1 MEETID
7 LKEIIQQ
14 LRKRLFL
21 ILAIT
26 IGAGILMALVSF
38 FYLTPIYQSSTKLL
52 INQTK
57 GDQTTL
63 NSSNLQ
69 SEVQGNLQLIDT
81 YNEIIKSASILDKV
95 ADKLGTGIT
104 SSQLNNEISIA
115 STENSQVI
123 TIVVQDANPKQAAK
137 IADMTAEVFQAEIVK
152 IMKIDNVNI
161 LDYAK
166 VNHLPV
172 KPRSLMN
179 ITIALVVGLMVGIA
193 VAFLL
198 HYFDRTLKTEKEI
211 ENELGLPVIGLIS
224 KIDESNVAEFKKG
237 SSTRTAARSEN
248 FGS

>member
-7 LKEIIQQ
+7 LKEILQL

-26 IGAGILMALVSF
+26 IVAGILMALVSF

-57 GDQTTL
+57 SDLTTQ

-81 YNEIIKSASILDKV
+81 YNEIIKSTAILDKV

-104 SSQLNNEISIA
+104 SAQLNNEISIA

-123 TIVVQDANPKQAAK
+123 TIVVQDANAKQAAK
-137 IADMTAEVFQAEIVK
+137 IADTTAEVFQAEIVK

-166 VNHLPV
+166 VDLSPI

-179 ITIALVVGLMVGIA
+179 IAIALVVGLMAGVA

-198 HYFDRTLKTEKEI
+198 HYFDRTLKTEKDI

-224 KIDESNVAEFKKG
+224 KIDESKSVDFNRG
-237 SSTRTAARSEN
+237 SSKRTAARSEN

>member
-7 LKEIIQQ
+7 LKEILQM

-26 IGAGILMALVSF
+26 VVAGILMALVSF
-38 FYLTPIYQSSTKLL
+38 FYLTPIYQSSTKIL
-52 INQTK
+52 ISQTK
-57 GDQTTL
+57 GDQTTQ
-63 NSSNLQ
+63 NNTSLQ
-69 SEVQGNLQLIDT
+69 TEVQGNLQLIDT

-95 ADKLGTGIT
+95 AEKLDTGLT
-104 SSQLNNEISIA
+104 SAQLNNEISIA

-123 TIVVQDANPKQAAK
+123 TIVVQDANAKQAAK
-137 IADMTAEVFQAEIVK
+137 IADTTAEVFQAEIVK

-166 VNHLPV
+166 VDLSPI

-179 ITIALVVGLMVGIA
+179 IAIALVVGLMAGVA

-198 HYFDRTLKTEKEI
+198 HYFDRTLKTEKDI

-224 KIDESNVAEFKKG
+224 KIEESNVAEFKRG
-237 SSTRTAARSEN
+237 SSTRTSARSEN
-248 FGS
+248 IGS